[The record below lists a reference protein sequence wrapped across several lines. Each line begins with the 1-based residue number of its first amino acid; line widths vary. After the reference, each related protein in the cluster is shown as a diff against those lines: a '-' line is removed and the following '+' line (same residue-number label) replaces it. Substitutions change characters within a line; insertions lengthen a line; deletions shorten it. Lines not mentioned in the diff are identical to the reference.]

1 MKSCDVV
8 VDDVIDVV
16 VVVELFVVVKSNWM
30 KRHPNVPI
38 QAKKNAATA
47 NTEGIIELQKL
58 CIKSTKVLAKAKRER
73 QEIC

>member
-1 MKSCDVV
+1 MKSCVV
-8 VDDVIDVV
+8 IVDDDDVNDVV
-16 VVVELFVVVKSNWM
+16 VVEFVGKSNWM

-58 CIKSTKVLAKAKRER
+58 
-73 QEIC
+73 